1 MASLSNV
8 SSRVSSS
15 VSSAKSTATSAIAF
29 SDENENAI
37 DGKREIQREKVAK
50 KSNFYRFL
58 ISFLYYAIVNI
69 LIFVVLIGS
78 PMLYIVKLAKTGFFP
93 TDANVFPYTDKPN
106 DKMPSPVDLNVMKDR
121 KFGGFGIWTSPESVY
136 SQKAM
141 FDQSAYANSL
151 SKGFIGF
158 LNNLGDTKNDSSL
171 GLYFSNTLKQII
183 ASLFWAMNVMFYYF
197 NYLPDWFVMLLFG
210 GFGFGFG
217 GILNIFGYGIGG
229 IISIVL
235 PAIIFG
241 IISGLLSTFTVLIGI
256 FYHILNLKDIFK
268 NVVSQG
274 VFSREEVWENNK
286 DITFFRMITSPI
298 QFLKMLFVIFFCF
311 PVSISISPIIALLHN
326 FITAI
331 FQTTYKTKGSNET
344 FSFKNFMIDNFV
356 YKKTFLLLLL
366 CYGLVMNSFNH
377 LGIQYGVGSLIAIL
391 LLAFST
397 GAFKNGPP
405 TSPTLTPGIIK

>member
-8 SSRVSSS
+8 SSTVSSS
-15 VSSAKSTATSAIAF
+15 VSSAKSSATSAISF

-37 DGKREIQREKVAK
+37 DEKRQLQREKVAK
-50 KSNFYRFL
+50 KSNFFRFL

-78 PMLYIVKLAKTGFFP
+78 PMLYIVKLAKTGIFP
-93 TDANVFPYTDKPN
+93 SDANVFPYTDKPN
-106 DKMPSPVDLNVMKDR
+106 DKTSSPVDLNVMKDR
-121 KFGGFGIWTSPESVY
+121 KFGGFGTPESIY

-151 SKGFIGF
+151 SKGFIGL
-158 LNNLGDTKNDSSL
+158 LNNLGDPKNASSL

-235 PAIIFG
+235 PVIIFG
-241 IISGLLSTFTVLIGI
+241 IISGLLSTFALLIGI

-268 NVVSQG
+268 NVASQG
-274 VFSREEVWENNK
+274 IFSREEVWENDKN
-286 DITFFRMITSPI
+286 ISFFRMMTSPI
-298 QFLKMLFVIFFCF
+298 QFLKMLFVIFFCL
-311 PVSISISPIIALLHN
+311 PASISISPIIALLHN
-326 FITAI
+326 FITAF
-331 FQTTYKTKGSNET
+331 FQTSYKIKGSNET

-405 TSPTLTPGIIK
+405 TSPTQTPGIMK